1 MVNRMA
7 YLRHVKGKTIMDVA
21 YDLDLPITT
30 YQQYES
36 GLREPSFKTLIAI
49 ANYYDCTLD
58 YLLCRTEVFEQPTQK
73 DMDLAFQLNRLL
85 EPDDIAALNTLISH
99 LKKEHDD

>member
-1 MVNRMA
+1 MINRMA
-7 YLRHVKGKTIMDVA
+7 YLRRAKGKTIMEVA

-36 GLREPSFKTLIAI
+36 GLREPPFKTLIAI
-49 ANYYDCTLD
+49 ANYFGCTLD
-58 YLLCRTEVFEQPTQK
+58 YLLCRTEVFEPPFQK
-73 DMDLAFQLNRLL
+73 DMDLAFQINRLL

-99 LKKEHDD
+99 LEKKRGQ

>member
-1 MVNRMA
+1 ME
-7 YLRHVKGKTIMDVA
+7 VA

-36 GLREPSFKTLIAI
+36 GLREPPFKTLIAI
-49 ANYYDCTLD
+49 ANYYSCTLD
-58 YLLCRTEVFEQPTQK
+58 YLLCRTEIFEQPSQK

-85 EPDDIAALNTLISH
+85 EPDDISALNTLISH
-99 LKKEHDD
+99 LEKRHEK